1 MAAALRAGLQ
11 ARFAQAGKVGMVNM
25 ALEGLAE
32 SDLLQLDDE
41 PKAAMVSNL
50 PVVLS
55 APRPAEAG
63 RPPRGSRKVAQPH
76 FLESSDHDATLVVTS
91 GTLYN

>member
-32 SDLLQLDDE
+32 RDLLQLDDE

-55 APRPAEAG
+55 
-63 RPPRGSRKVAQPH
+63 
-76 FLESSDHDATLVVTS
+76 SDHDATLVVTS